1 LAVEAARV
9 ALDDIFTRIALERVI
24 SVAIPENLRSIRIM
38 EKLGLS
44 YQENGM
50 RKGIPVV
57 IYGISRAE
65 YMHQRACR

>member
-1 LAVEAARV
+1 
-9 ALDDIFTRIALERVI
+9 
-24 SVAIPENLRSIRIM
+24 M